1 MVSVHIARAG
11 RILGRYPEADLPV
24 LVGAGTVKATDH
36 YWKKG
41 MSGWLLV
48 GTTFDPPKPKPATP
62 PPAATPAS
70 PPPIPR
76 KPDPRTHW
84 RYECLR
90 CGAKFNETVD
100 RKPGS
105 TLLEILYWCVTP
117 WAGGAYS
124 AGRSLGKT
132 SHCPRCDSEQIHEDV
147 W

>member
-1 MVSVHIARAG
+1 MVLVHIARAG
-11 RILGRYPEADLPV
+11 QVLGRYPEADLPV
-24 LVGAGTVKATDH
+24 LIGAGTVRRTDH

-41 MSGWLLV
+41 MAGWSLV
-48 GTTFDPPKPKPATP
+48 GATFDPPKPKPA
-62 PPAATPAS
+62 PAPSA

-76 KPDPRTHW
+76 KPDPRTHL

-105 TLLEILYWCVTP
+105 AFLEIIYWCITP

-124 AGRSLGKT
+124 ASRSLGKT
-132 SHCPRCDSEQIHEDV
+132 SHCPRCDSEQIHEEV

>member
-1 MVSVHIARAG
+1 MVLVHIARAG
-11 RILGRYPEADLPV
+11 QLIGRYPEADLAV
-24 LVGAGTVKATDH
+24 LIGAGTVKRTDH

-41 MSGWLLV
+41 MAGWLLV
-48 GTTFDPPKPKPATP
+48 GTRFDPPTTATLPVPLPALVP
-62 PPAATPAS
+62 S
-70 PPPIPR
+70 
-76 KPDPRTHW
+76 KPDPRTHY

-90 CGAKFNETVD
+90 CSAKFNETVD

-105 TLLEILYWCVTP
+105 TLLEIIYWCVTP

-132 SHCPRCDSEQIHEDV
+132 NHCPRCDSEQIHEEV

>member
-1 MVSVHIARAG
+1 MVLVHIARAG
-11 RILGRYPEADLPV
+11 RVLGRYPEADLPV
-24 LVGAGTVKATDH
+24 LVGAGTVKASDH

-41 MSGWLLV
+41 MAGWLVV
-48 GTTFDPPKPKPATP
+48 GTTFDPPKPKPVTP
-62 PPAATPAS
+62 PPASPA
-70 PPPIPR
+70 PAPVPR
-76 KPDPRTHW
+76 KPDPRSHL

-90 CGAKFNETVD
+90 CGAKFNEAVE

-105 TLLEILYWCVTP
+105 TVLEIIYWCVTP

-132 SHCPRCDSEQIHEDV
+132 SHCPRCDSEQIHEEV